1 MRADSL
7 YYLREKLRFTNPF
20 FDEVAGDY
28 FYSFVLVC
36 WEAEPAATAPTL
48 QPLNLPRVRE
58 SDAAASG
65 DESASDGAQLLRLR
79 RCRACGKYRMLPR
92 HQGEPREFVCASL
105 EDARFASCERRRA
118 PFGCYTICIRLK
130 LP

>member
-20 FDEVAGDY
+20 FDEVAGNY

-36 WEAEPAATAPTL
+36 WEAKPAASAPTL
-48 QPLNLPRVRE
+48 QPLDLPRVRVAV
-58 SDAAASG
+58 AAASG

-79 RCRACGKYRMLPR
+79 RAYAAANG
-92 HQGEPREFVCASL
+92 
-105 EDARFASCERRRA
+105 RRA
-118 PFGCYTICIRLK
+118 PVNVSCPPTPPPAIPIVSLLRHPPLGLAPRRPRL
-130 LP
+130 PPHCP